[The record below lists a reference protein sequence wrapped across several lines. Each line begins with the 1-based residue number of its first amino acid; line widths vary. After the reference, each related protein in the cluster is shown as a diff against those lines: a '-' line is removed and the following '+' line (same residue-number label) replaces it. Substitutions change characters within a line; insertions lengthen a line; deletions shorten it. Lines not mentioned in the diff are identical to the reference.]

1 MKVMQTFQA
10 IRMRIRQVLTRFRTK
25 THGSALIEA
34 ALIIPVGVLL
44 FVGISEFAQGFTI
57 NRRLEAAAG
66 TAADLV
72 TRQQAISTTELAGIK
87 NMLDEIVKPY
97 PVSTLSFRVTSILTD
112 DTATTTVGWSYA
124 QGPDIS
130 AHATGA
136 NLTIPTGLVGPN
148 SSIILAEVR
157 YAFSSS
163 LSLLIPAG
171 IPMRAKSFFPPRVGG
186 LVEWVD

>member
-1 MKVMQTFQA
+1 MQTLHA
-10 IRMRIRQVLTRFRTK
+10 IGIGFRQVLTRFLTR
-25 THGSALIEA
+25 THGSALVEA
-34 ALIIPVGVLL
+34 ALIIPVGILL

-72 TRQQAISTTELAGIK
+72 TRQQTVSTAELAGIK
-87 NMLDEIVKPY
+87 NMIDEIIKPY
-97 PVSTLSFRVTSILTD
+97 PVNTLSFRVTSILTD
-112 DTATTTVGWSYA
+112 DTASATVGWSYA
-124 QGPDIS
+124 EGPDLS
-130 AHATGA
+130 AHANGA
-136 NLTIPTGLVGPN
+136 NLTIPTGLVGPS
-148 SSIILAEVR
+148 SSIILAEIR

-186 LVEWVD
+186 LVERVD